1 MLQNMWMR
9 PSAMIESHW
18 MLFYYFQAKALHGG
32 GKARTSR
39 SDPQTPEGSQGLA
52 VRTADGQ
59 RAPGNSGTKIRGPQ
73 NEDQGQI
80 DESKVRSCY
89 KDQWLIS
96 WS

>member
-1 MLQNMWMR
+1 
-9 PSAMIESHW
+9 MIESHW
-18 MLFYYFQAKALHGG
+18 ILFYYFQAKTLHGG
-32 GKARTSR
+32 GEAWTSR
-39 SDPQTPEGSQGLA
+39 SDPQTPEGSQGLT

-59 RAPGNSGTKIRGPQ
+59 RTPRNSGTEIRGPQ

-89 KDQWLIS
+89 KDQWLIN